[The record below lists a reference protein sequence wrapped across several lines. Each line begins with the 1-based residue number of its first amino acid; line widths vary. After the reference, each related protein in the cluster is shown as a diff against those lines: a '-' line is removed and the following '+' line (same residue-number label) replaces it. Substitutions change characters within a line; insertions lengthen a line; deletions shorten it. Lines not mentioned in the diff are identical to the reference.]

1 MKTAIFPGSFDPIT
15 KGHEDI
21 ALRALRLFDNL
32 IIAIGQKDFRNP
44 KQSTMDF
51 YIATK
56 EEELKPIGNKAEA
69 YKFFLKNK
77 KE

>member
-1 MKTAIFPGSFDPIT
+1 MVFWLVIVAEEND
-15 KGHEDI
+15 
-21 ALRALRLFDNL
+21 

-51 YIATK
+51 YVATK